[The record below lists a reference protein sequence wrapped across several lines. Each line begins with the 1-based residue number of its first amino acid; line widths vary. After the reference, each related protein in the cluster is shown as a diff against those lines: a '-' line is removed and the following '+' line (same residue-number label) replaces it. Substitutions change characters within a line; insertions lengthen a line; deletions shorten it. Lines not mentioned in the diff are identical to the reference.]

1 MDGIILIDK
10 PKGFTSFNVVDLLKK
25 RFKLKKVGHGGTL
38 DPIATGLLV
47 VLIGKATKSAQNFI
61 NDSKKYFVNALLGT
75 TTDTYDVSG
84 KIISKSSKLP
94 SEDEIKKALNSF
106 KGELEQRP
114 PLFSALKF
122 KGQRLYKLARLGK
135 KIIPQKRKITIY
147 SLENLALSIPDIFF
161 EIECSKGTYIRSLCN
176 DLGEMLECGAVL
188 KNLRRMKC
196 GRFELKNAVSVD
208 ELKKVNHKEELEKFI
223 ISYR

>member
-47 VLIGKATKSAQNFI
+47 VLIGRATKTARDFI
-61 NDSKKYFVNALLGT
+61 DDSKKYFVNALLGI
-75 TTDTYDVSG
+75 TTDTYDISG
-84 KIISKSSKLP
+84 KIISESSKLP
-94 SEDEIKKALNSF
+94 GEDEIKKALNSF

-135 KIIPQKRKITIY
+135 EIIPKKRRIIIY
-147 SLENLALSIPDIFF
+147 SIENLALSLPEIFF
-161 EIECSKGTYIRSLCN
+161 DTECSKGTYIRSLCN
-176 DLGEMLECGAVL
+176 DLGESLGCGAVL
-188 KNLRRMKC
+188 KNLRRTKC

-208 ELKKVNHKEELEKFI
+208 ELKEVKSKEDLEKFI
-223 ISYR
+223 IRHD